1 VTAEPAAAAA
11 AAAADDTRFRN
22 ILIKTTYFPAVEKSS
37 FAYIFINALE
47 NALNFDINSS
57 SSSLD
62 LFDRNFTSSED
73 ELMVADSPFEELLDY
88 EDNSENPLVVDES
101 YVNDAENVVTKNA
114 YNKIFESNST
124 KMASKMSDMPRNDQS
139 YVPMLIYSLLCSA
152 FIIVLLLSVIFL
164 LLICQNKGIEKH
176 IALPKEI

>member
-1 VTAEPAAAAA
+1 
-11 AAAADDTRFRN
+11 
-22 ILIKTTYFPAVEKSS
+22 
-37 FAYIFINALE
+37 
-47 NALNFDINSS
+47 
-57 SSSLD
+57 
-62 LFDRNFTSSED
+62 
-73 ELMVADSPFEELLDY
+73 MVAESPFEELLDY